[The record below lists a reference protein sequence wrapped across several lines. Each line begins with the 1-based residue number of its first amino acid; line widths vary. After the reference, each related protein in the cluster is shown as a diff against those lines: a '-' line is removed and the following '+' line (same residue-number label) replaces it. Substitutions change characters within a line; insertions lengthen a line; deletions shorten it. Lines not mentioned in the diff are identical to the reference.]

1 MYQLLIKNATVIDG
15 AGADALSANVGIR
28 DGKIAYIGTEELPA
42 DRVLDIHGLALAPGF
57 IDSHS
62 HGDFSIFNPDH
73 PENLEQGITFSVGGH
88 CGDSIAPSRREEQ
101 LFTMAQLAEKLQDTP
116 ISSQYGILAGH
127 GSIRRLIVGTVNRPV
142 TEEELA
148 KCEAI
153 RRELGSSF
161 CRRCGYCA
169 PCTVGI
175 NIPSL
180 FTLVNYLRKYDLSGW
195 AKSRYD
201 ATAAAGAMLSVPS
214 EEILPAVCRL
224 AEENKE

>member
-1 MYQLLIKNATVIDG
+1 MKILVTPTSMQPGKNET
-15 AGADALSANVGIR
+15 ALSPLREFA
-28 DGKIAYIGTEELPA
+28 DEL
-42 DRVLDIHGLALAPGF
+42 V
-57 IDSHS
+57 
-62 HGDFSIFNPDH
+62 FN
-73 PENLEQGITFSVGGH
+73 ETG
-88 CGDSIAPSRREEQ
+88 
-101 LFTMAQLAEKLQDTP
+101 
-116 ISSQYGILAGH
+116 
-127 GSIRRLIVGTVNRPV
+127 RPL

-201 ATAAAGAMLSVPS
+201 ATAVRADACVECGLCESRCPYQLPIREMLKAAHKDLMG
-214 EEILPAVCRL
+214 
-224 AEENKE
+224 